1 MRNAGFAGCCAPPK
15 LAKEQVSSL
24 LSLAGLL
31 FASARLK
38 FWETHYEKMNYTFLC
53 LTQSMLLA
61 TACFAESF
69 SEPVPLD
76 SGWQLEFASKVSVT
90 GGEIA
95 RVGFHPEGWHAATV
109 PGTVLTSLVD
119 DRIYPEPLYGENN
132 RPDKISE
139 DLCRESYWYWT
150 TFTAPEDY
158 AGKKIWLHFDGI
170 NYAAEVWVNGQKAGT
185 MRGAFARG
193 VFDISAFV
201 TPGTKAALAVLITP
215 QPHPG
220 WPHEHTLF
228 DGMGGNGGI
237 TAVDGPTFLCTL
249 GWDWIPAI
257 RDRDSGIWQ
266 KVYLSATG
274 PVAVKNPL
282 VTSALSLPDLE
293 TADVTIQTTLENAT
307 DQPQQGV
314 LKVNF
319 GDVTLSSPIEL
330 AARSSQITSL
340 DPKAFPELRLHHP
353 KLWWPNGYG
362 PQNLYRVQ
370 LDFEI
375 KGTVSDHQ
383 EMMFGVRKI
392 TYSVSDSENLTVSVN
407 GVRILC
413 KGGNW
418 GLDEAMKRNPRG
430 RLEAQ
435 IRMHQIANYTIIRNW
450 VGQSTSE
457 DFYELCDQ
465 YGLLLWDEFFQPNP
479 SDGPDPTDLDTYV
492 ANVRDKILRF
502 RNHPSIAVWCA
513 RNEGYP
519 PKQID
524 EALRKLMAE
533 LEPTRLYQASSTA
546 GRGVY
551 SHGPYYWRPPREY
564 YSFDANDI
572 FKTEIGSVSIP
583 TLESI
588 HGMMP
593 EKDWEVIDNDWAEHD
608 LAKGAQ
614 RGDKYPQIIDER
626 YGKAANLA
634 DFARKG
640 QMANYEAFRAMYEGR
655 NAKLFKP
662 CTGVITWMSNPAQPS
677 FVWQIYH
684 HDLEPNASLFAA
696 KKACEPVHIQLN
708 EKTWD
713 VEVINNLPAPIAQSH
728 ASLTIY
734 NLDGST
740 VYQHQFDVEAAPTA
754 ETSLGAVD
762 WPANLSAVHFIKLE
776 WHDAADKLLSD
787 NFYWRALPGQQDNLQ
802 ALETLPTVTIEAEV
816 ARHDGDGKCL
826 IDVKLHNSSSQIALM
841 AHLQLH
847 RQTSGERVLPV
858 YYSDNYV
865 SLAPDETRTISI
877 EAAASD
883 LKGETPL
890 VMVDGW
896 NIAVKAFAS
905 TEAAVALNEEAQVS
919 HWPVTGLPVHI
930 Q

>member
-1 MRNAGFAGCCAPPK
+1 MYQGRAV
-15 LAKEQVSSL
+15 LAVRTACFLPRRGSDL
-24 LSLAGLL
+24 
-31 FASARLK
+31 RR
-38 FWETHYEKMNYTFLC
+38 TMYEIMKRAFLC
-53 LTQSMLLA
+53 AAQSILLA
-61 TACFAESF
+61 TACLAQS
-69 SEPVPLD
+69 SVNTVPID
-76 SGWQLEFASKVSVT
+76 DGWQLQRASKVPLT

-95 RVGFHPEGWHAATV
+95 QPGFQPERWMAATV

-119 DRIYPEPLYGENN
+119 DKIYPEPLYGENN
-132 RPDKISE
+132 RPDKIS
-139 DLCRESYWYWT
+139 DGLCRQSYWYRT
-150 TFTAPEDY
+150 TFNVPANY

-170 NYAAEVWVNGQKAGT
+170 NYSAKIWVNAQKAGT

-193 VFDISAFV
+193 MFDISTLV
-201 TPGTKAALAVLITP
+201 TPGQKAAVAVLITP

-228 DGMGGNGGI
+228 DGMGKNGGI
-237 TAVDGPTFLCTL
+237 TAVDGATFLCSL

-274 PVAVKNPL
+274 PITVKDPL
-282 VTSALSLPDLE
+282 VTTDLSLPGLD
-293 TADVTIQTTLENAT
+293 TADVTVQTTVENVT

-319 GDVTLSSPIEL
+319 GDVAISTPIDL
-330 AARSSQITSL
+330 AARSSKIVSF
-340 DPKAFPELRLHHP
+340 DPKAFPQLHVQHP

-362 PQNLYRVQ
+362 PQNLYKLQ
-370 LDFEI
+370 LAVEI
-375 KGTVSDHQ
+375 NGTVSDHQ
-383 EMMFGVRKI
+383 ELMFGVRKI
-392 TYSVSDSENLTVSVN
+392 TYSVSDSENLTISVN

-418 GLDEAMKRNPRG
+418 GLDEEMKRIPRA

-435 IRMHQIANYTIIRNW
+435 IRMHQLANYTIIRNW

-457 DFYELCDQ
+457 DFYDMCDK

-519 PKQID
+519 PKEID
-524 EALRKLMAE
+524 DALRKLMAE

-551 SHGPYYWRPPREY
+551 SHGPYCWRPPRDFY
-564 YSFDANDI
+564 TFDGNDI

-593 EKDWEVIDNDWAEHD
+593 ERDWEVIDDDWAEHD

-614 RGDKYPQIIDER
+614 QGDKYPNIINER
-626 YGKAANLA
+626 YGKVANLA
-634 DFARKG
+634 DFVRKA
-640 QMANYEAFRAMYEGR
+640 QLANYEAFRAMYEGR

-684 HDLEPNASLFAA
+684 HDLEPNSSLFAA

-713 VEVINNLPAPIAQSH
+713 VEVINNLPAPITQSH

-740 VYQHQFDVEAAPTA
+740 VYQHQFEVEASPTA
-754 ETSLGAVD
+754 ETSLGPVE
-762 WPANLSAVHFIKLE
+762 WHANLSAVHFVKLE
-776 WHDAADKLLSD
+776 LRDAAGKVLSD
-787 NFYWRALPGQQDNLQ
+787 NFYWRALPDHPDNLQ
-802 ALETLPTVTIEAEV
+802 ALESLPVVTIEAEV
-816 ARHDGDGKCL
+816 ARHDAGGKCL
-826 IDVKLHNSSSQIALM
+826 LDVKLHNPGSQIALM
-841 AHLQLH
+841 THLQLR
-847 RQTSGERVLPV
+847 RQNSSERVLPV

-865 SLAPDETRTISI
+865 SLVPGESRTISI
-877 EAAASD
+877 EAAAAD
-883 LKGETPL
+883 LKDQTPL
-890 VMVDGW
+890 IVVDGW
-896 NIAVKAFAS
+896 NIAIKPTAS
-905 TEAAVALNEEAQVS
+905 TEAAVAFNEEAQVN
-919 HWPVTGLPVHI
+919 HWPLTGLPVQI